1 MLINRYA
8 NFVRDIEPLGFD
20 LAVMDGFLSK
30 KTVQSVID
38 ILESSKRR
46 KKMVNANYTI
56 AAQHYSYSV
65 LRNQLSAIMNSF
77 FGEGVEKLTAKSRP
91 QKSKGFPSVNP
102 NQIMYTHYTS
112 KNCASV
118 KQSDFS

>member
-30 KTVQSVID
+30 KTVQSVIN
-38 ILESSKRR
+38 IIESSQRR
-46 KKMVNANYTI
+46 KKMVNGNYTI

-65 LRNQLSAIMNSF
+65 LRNQLSAIMKSF
-77 FGEGVEKLTAKSRP
+77 FADGVKPLTVRTRP
-91 QKSKGFPSVNP
+91 AKSKGHRHVNS
-102 NQIMYTHYTS
+102 NRVMYKHYNS
-112 KNCASV
+112 KSCARV
-118 KQSDFS
+118 K